1 MLKILLNRCLRAATC
16 LPLLL
21 LAPGALAEKPLLASQ
36 LGKAAPNLNPQV
48 LQSALAAMQCAV
60 RHGSAAA
67 TRLGIIDYSLPSSEP
82 RLWIFDLQTR
92 QLLLQDLVAHGQGS
106 GDSLPTTFSNVE
118 GSHQSSLGLFR
129 TAESYSGQNG
139 YSLRM
144 DGLEPGFNDQ
154 ARPRAIVIHPA
165 DYVDDSWVQR
175 YGRIGRSFGCP
186 AVRPE
191 VATMVVDTLKGGQ
204 FLFAWYPD
212 EHWLA
217 SSPMLNCPKDGA
229 VPLVARRD

>member
-1 MLKILLNRCLRAATC
+1 MLRKLCRIAMSTAPVVT
-16 LPLLL
+16 LLL
-21 LAPGALAEKPLLASQ
+21 SPLPALAGKPTLASQ
-36 LGKAAPNLNPQV
+36 LAMTAPDLDRRV
-48 LQSALAAMQCAV
+48 LRSALDAMHCAV
-60 RHGSAAA
+60 RHGAGPA
-67 TRLGIIDYSLPSSEP
+67 TRLGIIDYSLPSSEQ
-82 RLWIFDLQTR
+82 RLWIFDLQTNE
-92 QLLLQDLVAHGQGS
+92 LVLQDLVAHGKGS
-106 GDSLPTTFSNVE
+106 GDSLATTFSNIE

-129 TAESYSGQNG
+129 TSESYSGANG

-165 DYVDDSWVQR
+165 DYVDASWVQR

-191 VATMVVDTLKGGQ
+191 IAQMVVDTLKGGQ
-204 FLFAWYPD
+204 FMFAWYPD

-217 SSPMLNCPKDGA
+217 NSALLNCPA
-229 VPLVARRD
+229 VKNERVVAALD